1 MRQVT
6 RFFWVVLLMLVAGN
20 ASAQIPEGWRFPEK
34 YTSLVEFLADS
45 LPDLHD
51 IKIKVKEKPIG
62 TTMAM
67 RPAFGSFFKKPEKR
81 TYVLCINSKE
91 NFSGVLYDDVPPE
104 ARVGLVVHE
113 FMHIRDYQDRNFFGL
128 LERGWQYLSKKGK
141 RKFEFEIDQMV
152 IEAGFGFFLYA
163 WSSYVIDKSG
173 VDEKYL
179 EFKKEVYMGPHDILT
194 EINQIG
200 DGEILNL

>member
-1 MRQVT
+1 MRQVAW
-6 RFFWVVLLMLVAGN
+6 FLWVVLFVFVAGKT
-20 ASAQIPEGWRFPEK
+20 SAQIPEGWRFPAK

-91 NFSGVLYDDVPPE
+91 DFSGVLYDDVPSE

-128 LERGWQYLSKKGK
+128 LQRGWQYLSRKGK
-141 RKFEFEIDQMV
+141 RKFEYEIDQMA
-152 IEAGFGFFLYA
+152 IDAGFGFFLYA
-163 WSSYVIDKSG
+163 WSSYVLDKSG

-179 EFKKEVYMGPHDILT
+179 EFKREVYMGPQDILT
-194 EINQIG
+194 EINEAG
-200 DGEILNL
+200 DVEILNL